1 MANLKIVC
9 LDADTLGKDADLSV
23 FEKFGKFVSY
33 GMTQKDQ
40 TIERLKGADIVL
52 TNKVIIDKYVMDAT
66 NLKLI
71 CVTATGTNNI
81 DLEYAKTKA
90 IEVKNVAGYSTN
102 SVTQQTFASLFSLC
116 NRVEFYNDYVQSG
129 KWAKSAIFT
138 NLDRSIGEIAGKNFG
153 VIGLGEIGRNVAK
166 IATAFGTN
174 VCYYSTSG
182 ANKNSEFKQVKLD
195 EMLKNCDIISIHA
208 PLNEKTK
215 NLITQ
220 KELKMMKKGAI
231 LMNFGRGGIVDENA
245 VARAIDEQNLYFITD
260 VLQTEP
266 MQQNHKFLSIKN
278 KENLIITPHV
288 AWGSVEARKKL
299 LQIVAKNIEEFL
311 KR

>member
-52 TNKVIIDKYVMDAT
+52 TNKVIIDKNVMDAT

-116 NRVEFYNDYVQSG
+116 NRVDFIMTTF
-129 KWAKSAIFT
+129 KA
-138 NLDRSIGEIAGKNFG
+138 
-153 VIGLGEIGRNVAK
+153 
-166 IATAFGTN
+166 
-174 VCYYSTSG
+174 
-182 ANKNSEFKQVKLD
+182 ANR
-195 EMLKNCDIISIHA
+195 
-208 PLNEKTK
+208 
-215 NLITQ
+215 Q
-220 KELKMMKKGAI
+220 KAL
-231 LMNFGRGGIVDENA
+231 F
-245 VARAIDEQNLYFITD
+245 
-260 VLQTEP
+260 
-266 MQQNHKFLSIKN
+266 
-278 KENLIITPHV
+278 
-288 AWGSVEARKKL
+288 
-299 LQIVAKNIEEFL
+299 LQI
-311 KR
+311 